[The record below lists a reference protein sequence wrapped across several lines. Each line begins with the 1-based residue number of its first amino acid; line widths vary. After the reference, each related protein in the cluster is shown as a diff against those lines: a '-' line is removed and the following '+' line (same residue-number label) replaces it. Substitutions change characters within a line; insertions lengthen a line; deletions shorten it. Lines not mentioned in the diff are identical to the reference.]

1 MQNEC
6 TKYICNYQNLQGKD
20 MRSAASDD
28 WGFDAPATKCYVEV
42 PKGIP
47 WDNST
52 KSNTVPEAIT
62 YGGAPVDAKMDTFLQ
77 PFVDCP
83 WQNDEQNDA
92 LKQRIY
98 QMNYGNNQALP
109 YPAYKQC
116 EPSQVALTRNGKA
129 QSVDG
134 LLNNSTTKIR
144 NVQDES
150 ALVGLTTVLGNS
162 DTVLATK
169 RPMCSKNAI
178 KARSRPDEKLQQ
190 LYEKTGI
197 DKTMFLKQLYSEYED
212 SRNSNVAKPFA
223 FNNCSKSKLNT
234 NVVSR

>member
-1 MQNEC
+1 MDKEC

-28 WGFDAPATKCYVEV
+28 WAFDAPATKCYVQV
-42 PKGIP
+42 PPPRP
-47 WDNST
+47 WDNISKPT
-52 KSNTVPEAIT
+52 QIPEAIT
-62 YGGAPVDAKMDTFLQ
+62 YGGAPVDAKMDSFVQ

-83 WQNDEQNDA
+83 WEADNQNDA

-98 QMNYGNNQALP
+98 QMNYGKNEAFP
-109 YPAYKQC
+109 YPEYKQC
-116 EPSQVALTRNGKA
+116 EPSQVALTRNGRP

-134 LLNNSTTKIR
+134 SLNPESTKIR
-144 NVQDES
+144 KVQDEN
-150 ALVGLTTVLGNS
+150 ALIGLTTVLGNS

-169 RPMCSKNAI
+169 RPMCSKNALQ
-178 KARSRPDEKLQQ
+178 ARSRPDESLQQ

-197 DKTMFLKQLYSEYED
+197 DETMFLKQLHSDYDD
-212 SRNSNVAKPFA
+212 SKNANMAKPFA

-234 NVVSR
+234 NVVVQ